1 MANLT
6 DIPFSILDLAP
17 VVEGSDSAQAF
28 KNMVALAQL
37 AEALGYNRY
46 WLAEHHNMPGVASSA
61 TAVLIAHVANHTKTI
76 RVGSGGIMLPN
87 HSPLVIAEQFG
98 TLESIFNGRIDLGLG
113 RAPGTDPM
121 TARALRR
128 DSGVSA
134 RDFPELVAELALYL
148 SNSDSAVKAHPGVGT
163 NVPLWL
169 LASSTYSASLAAELG
184 LPFAFASHF
193 APDELYQAIK
203 IYRRNFKPSHTLAKP
218 YVMVGV
224 PLIAAD
230 SDREAQRQATST
242 YQKFL
247 ALVRGKP
254 VQLKPP
260 VDNMTEV
267 WSEFEAQSVR
277 SRLAIAI
284 IGGAETCKRKLT
296 ELLEST
302 QADEFIFVSDFYD
315 FRDRL
320 RSFEILA
327 SIKEPESKKAVLKNA
342 ELADRR

>member
-1 MANLT
+1 MDNLN

-17 VVEGSDSAQAF
+17 VVEGSTPTQAF
-28 KNMVALAQL
+28 KNMVALAGH
-37 AEALGYNRY
+37 AEALGYKRY

-98 TLESIFNGRIDLGLG
+98 TLESIFSGRIDLGLG

-121 TARALRR
+121 TSRALRR

-134 RDFPELVAELALYL
+134 RDFPELVAELAMYL
-148 SNSDSAVKAHPGVGT
+148 SNSDSAVKAHPGAGT

-169 LASSTYSASLAAELG
+169 LASSTYSATLAAELG

-193 APDELYQAIK
+193 APDELDHAISV
-203 IYRRNFKPSHTLAKP
+203 YRRHFRPSLTLAKP

-230 SDREAQRQATST
+230 SDRESQRQATST

-247 ALVRGKP
+247 GLVRGKP
-254 VQLKPP
+254 GQLRPP

-284 IGGAETCKRKLT
+284 IGGAETCKAKMT
-296 ELLEST
+296 ALLERT
-302 QADEFIFVSDFYD
+302 GADEFIFVSDFYD
-315 FRDRL
+315 FKDRL
-320 RSFEILA
+320 KSFEILA
-327 SIKEPESKKAVLKNA
+327 SLKNSRGQNAVLKGA
-342 ELADRR
+342 ELSV